1 VLHETALNPKRQVEI
16 ATAMERQSRIQE
28 LIGHEIFRQTK
39 GREAK
44 MTAIMREQRK
54 WEERTYTVARLIREM
69 EARKQVIYFRPVDI
83 IASSTSLAGML
94 TSKMLCLKTNN
105 DADLAERR
113 LRKVIKS
120 SFRSPLP

>member
-1 VLHETALNPKRQVEI
+1 
-16 ATAMERQSRIQE
+16 
-28 LIGHEIFRQTK
+28 
-39 GREAK
+39 